1 MQSRILLSL
10 FALCALKSQVAV
22 LAWDNEDFEIF
33 DLVEEINENFYKLL
47 NVEQVMMNVDQCDE

>member
-1 MQSRILLSL
+1 MQSRILLSI

-47 NVEQVMMNVDQCDE
+47 NVEQVNDQCDE